1 MHNNFHLTRT
11 QSITRAHTCVM
22 SSCDLVALRL
32 EELAPSRV
40 VNLVG
45 HPRGRGL
52 ILGAHVSGVPLYN
65 NHHALSVLGKESSS
79 TTWFMYIAA
88 QSISKSPPA

>member
-1 MHNNFHLTRT
+1 MQQLVSHAHSAHK
-11 QSITRAHTCVM
+11 SITGSRAHM
-22 SSCDLVALRL
+22 SSCDLVAL
-32 EELAPSRV
+32 EEAPSRV